1 MVIIIEKVVPVI
13 MEEIIKN
20 FINKIRMK
28 PSTVEITIMV
38 EVIIEIEMVEI
49 TMIKIH
55 KEEEKDNSV
64 KKRKLIQEFCSA
76 LMVHQIL
83 FGGKE

>member
-1 MVIIIEKVVPVI
+1 MVIIIERVVPI
-13 MEEIIKN
+13 IIEEIIKN

-28 PSTVEITIMV
+28 HLTVEITIMV

-55 KEEEKDNSV
+55 KEEEEDNSV
-64 KKRKLIQEFCSA
+64 KKRKLIQEFC
-76 LMVHQIL
+76 
-83 FGGKE
+83 

>member
-1 MVIIIEKVVPVI
+1 MVIIIERVVPII

-28 PSTVEITIMV
+28 HLTVEITIMV

-55 KEEEKDNSV
+55 KEEEEDNSV
-64 KKRKLIQEFCSA
+64 KKRKLIQEFC
-76 LMVHQIL
+76 
-83 FGGKE
+83 

>member
-28 PSTVEITIMV
+28 RLIVEITIMA

-55 KEEEKDNSV
+55 KEEEEDNSV
-64 KKRKLIQEFCSA
+64 KKRKLIQEFCLA

-83 FGGKE
+83 FGDKE